1 MKIVRTEMK
10 ARQCYMHDYK
20 DNMEKHQEF
29 EILESLSGSLTV
41 IAAAK
46 IIL

>member
-1 MKIVRTEMK
+1 M
-10 ARQCYMHDYK
+10 QYYK
-20 DNMEKHQEF
+20 DNMEKHQEV

-41 IAAAK
+41 TAAAK